1 MNVKCK
7 KDIVTLILIQKT
19 YKRMIISQTMS
30 FSWLKYVL
38 QAMGIAIL
46 VVFLT
51 TISKE
56 NLTGGMSRINILLLS
71 GIIILTLLNLILKGW
86 RWQILVG
93 LVSGSK
99 VKLRFCVYS
108 VIAGVAGGS
117 FIPGRMEMVK
127 PMLLKTHE
135 QIPFA
140 KSVPAILTERVL
152 DFVMI
157 GVLFVSALILVPLDG
172 FSGNSVVSLIVL
184 LIIAVLVL
192 RFIPPLFY
200 QKIADFFL
208 QILPIK
214 GRLKERVQRFLK
226 QFFITMQEIQKSK
239 RGTILTSLSLVAILL
254 EITRLVFILYSFGLN
269 VTLPSVVLA
278 FSASVFISILSL
290 IPGGVGISEVSL
302 SGILHNLNPTASGGL
317 IKSAIITNRFFA
329 YYLLV
334 LIGVGLIFGLSRHKK
349 LIEQSSVKA
358 DEKTNKV
365 EGVDNTKIQKDLK
378 ED

>member
-1 MNVKCK
+1 
-7 KDIVTLILIQKT
+7 
-19 YKRMIISQTMS
+19 
-30 FSWLKYVL
+30 
-38 QAMGIAIL
+38 MGVAIL

-56 NLTGGMSRINILLLS
+56 NLTGSISRIDILLLG
-71 GIIILTLLNLILKGW
+71 GILGLTLLNLIIKGW
-86 RWQILVG
+86 RWQILVS
-93 LVSGSK
+93 LVSGKK
-99 VKLRFCVYS
+99 VRLRFCTYS
-108 VIAGVAGGS
+108 IIAGVAGGS

-157 GVLFVSALILVPLDG
+157 GVLFVSALVLVPLDG
-172 FSGNSVVSLIVL
+172 FSGSSLVLLIVF

-200 QKIADFFL
+200 QRIATFFL
-208 QILPIK
+208 RILPVRGK
-214 GRLKERVQRFLK
+214 LKERVERFLR

-239 RGTILTSLSLVAILL
+239 KGTILTSLSLVAILV
-254 EITRLVFILYSFGLN
+254 EIIRLVFILHSFGLN
-269 VTLPSVVLA
+269 VTTPSVVLA

-302 SGILHNLNPTASGGL
+302 SGILHSLNPLASEGV

-334 LIGVGLIFGLSRHKK
+334 LIGVGLIFVLSRRKK
-349 LIEQSSVKA
+349 LIEKTVTSIEEKGDKA
-358 DEKTNKV
+358 KDVVSKV
-365 EGVDNTKIQKDLK
+365 ENAKVQSDLK